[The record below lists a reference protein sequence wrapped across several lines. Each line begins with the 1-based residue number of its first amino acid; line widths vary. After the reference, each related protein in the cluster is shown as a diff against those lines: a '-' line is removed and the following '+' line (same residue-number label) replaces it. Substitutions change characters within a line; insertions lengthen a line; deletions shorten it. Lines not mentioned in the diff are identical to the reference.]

1 MNTKRQERF
10 ERLIDFLLFIH
21 FIVLVVQHL
30 MYDIL
35 EEYQH
40 DEAGEK
46 GHKIP
51 QFLLEKEKKSVMV
64 AVSASAPPVHNNIS
78 KFPWLLKRLDPGI
91 LLFFL
96 LFM

>member
-1 MNTKRQERF
+1 MNTKRQRF

-30 MYDIL
+30 MYDTL

-46 GHKIP
+46 RHKIP
-51 QFLLEKEKKSVMV
+51 QLLLEKE
-64 AVSASAPPVHNNIS
+64 
-78 KFPWLLKRLDPGI
+78 
-91 LLFFL
+91 
-96 LFM
+96 